1 MLQTSRTKKKN
12 STCTEVYK
20 YLILKTSST
29 LKKEEKYP
37 HKRSDV
43 KDKLWWS

>member
-1 MLQTSRTKKKN
+1 MLQTSRTKRKI
-12 STCTEVYK
+12 STSTEVYK

-29 LKKEEKYP
+29 LKKEEEKYP

-43 KDKLWWS
+43 KDKLW